1 MKPCISIVMSAYN
14 AEKNIAESIN
24 SVLCQSFRDFEL
36 IVVNDGSSDDTQ
48 SVVDSFDDRRLVK
61 IVRSRHDFIKS
72 LNTGMA
78 AAKGKYVARM
88 DADDIMHVDR
98 LRIQHALMEE
108 NPEITVCTS
117 WLIPFGEGIANG
129 YADGAGAG
137 IVDRPLLRLLERN
150 IFFNPTSIMRRDF
163 IRHIGLKYKYY
174 DYAEDYKWWVDM
186 AEAGAVFH
194 IEPQPLLYY
203 RISDRQVS
211 TKYRKE
217 QHDSAMR
224 IRGEI
229 LDTLIVRNAE
239 RCPELKSLRDSLN
252 EMKKRNLFT
261 DERILGLFSHIF
273 ETNKN
278 NLFTEIG

>member
-1 MKPCISIVMSAYN
+1 MKPRISIVMSAYN
-14 AEKNIAESIN
+14 VEKYIAESIN
-24 SVLCQSFRDFEL
+24 SILRQSFRDFEL
-36 IVVNDGSSDDTQ
+36 IIVNDGSTDRTQ
-48 SVVDSFDDRRLVK
+48 SVIDSFDDKRLIK
-61 IVRSRHDFIKS
+61 IVNPRHDFIES

-78 AAKGKYVARM
+78 TAKGKYVARM

-117 WLIPFGEGIANG
+117 WLTPFGEGIANG
-129 YADGAGAG
+129 CADGAGAG

-150 IFFNPTSIMRRDF
+150 VFFNPTSIMRREF

-186 AEAGAVFH
+186 AEAGAVFY
-194 IEPQPLLYY
+194 IDPQPLLYY
-203 RISDRQVS
+203 RISDQQVS
-211 TKYRKE
+211 TKYRKQ
-217 QHDSAMR
+217 QHESAMR

-229 LDTLIVRNAE
+229 LDVLTARNAE
-239 RCPELKSLRDSLN
+239 RCPELKSLRESLN
-252 EMKKRNLFT
+252 GMKKRDLFT
-261 DERILGLFSHIF
+261 DERIFGLFSHIF
-273 ETNKN
+273 EINKH